1 MTGNSEIPIGEFD
14 HFSDLCA
21 VKTLPHLPTKS
32 LHNFMF
38 LVHVLMGGSV

>member
-1 MTGNSEIPIGEFD
+1 MKGNSDTSIGEFH

-21 VKTLPHLPTKS
+21 MKTFPQIPTKS
-32 LHNFMF
+32 LHNFIF